1 MIMNT
6 KSILLSLSLSIL
18 PWITNAQVVTPS
30 TILQVVEDDRV
41 ATIYWNSKTQIYDYR
56 YDSDKTQKGIYSY
69 MIEWGEVGKGFT
81 NRTITP
87 YRVHQIQPLEPGIT
101 YQARVYSIDNYG
113 NESAPSTSVTFQH
126 NDTRVN
132 AMRTRLNGFFDDFNQ
147 PMGAFDE
154 KKWNQSYS
162 GCIKIGSI
170 SQHINNQFHG
180 HNVIAS
186 DKCDRAVASSRAR
199 TNFDFTNRTGTI
211 EFDLDGA
218 KLSRNFWYLDITPAD
233 KKRDLTGFTALE
245 INGTPPQCDPANM
258 LRILE
263 REGRIQ
269 IQLSDAD
276 GYLRTLTSIYNNSA
290 CGNNLKYCSGENL
303 YPIPNVRKHWRI
315 NLSKTNITV
324 HINNILVVDASLQ
337 TTYTPNG
344 LPFEVAQVN
353 WLFFSYNTGKEN
365 VPFTMLHW
373 DNFGFDAPSNWTNT
387 EVVHNYTD
395 GVLGTNSAYQGNEQ
409 SRGMHSQLNTPAT
422 FTIKIPDN
430 IKDNNNAW
438 PLLTQLMF
446 TMQGNSYSWTA
457 NDKII
462 VNGNQYLFT
471 KPSSSIPNFP
481 SSELITSTKP
491 YSALVSIDPS
501 HLISGDNIIKLHLND
516 VRILNPHIELTYP
529 VASEPT
535 YTPPKNIYTNY
546 NQTLMNFKSTATIG
560 PGIVFNKVDGYE
572 LYQSEFTKINDP
584 TTGQV
589 LRYIKSTPVVDN
601 FEVDVIGDC
610 FSQLA
615 ATGHAHG
622 IKEYNIYLDNNIVS
636 TTTFN
641 NDTTPTFIHHQNV
654 NVDVTAL
661 TDGTH
666 ELFIQGQDADGKI
679 STFNSFFAHAESGEY
694 IPIIIDVQNTNPVP
708 VELLNQKVY
717 WADNN
722 FLEST
727 IEWSTASETNNS
739 HFIIEKSYDGITFD
753 RIAKIAS
760 KVSNSNSTQFYNHI
774 DRNILPK
781 SNVIYY
787 RITQVDFDGEYET
800 FPTILIHRFNKG
812 LFDIY
817 PNPANE
823 ILNIYTSEWNVSG
836 NIKISIRDILGREVF
851 INSIR
856 PNEKNEINISQL
868 NRGSYTVSFLDE
880 KSNIMYVKK
889 LNKI

>member
-1 MIMNT
+1 MITNT
-6 KSILLSLSLSIL
+6 KSIYLFLVFFFSFR
-18 PWITNAQVVTPS
+18 PTNAQVVNPS
-30 TILQVVEDDRV
+30 TIIQVIEDDRC
-41 ATIYWNSKTQIYDYR
+41 ATLYWNSKTQIYDYR

-69 MIEWGEVGKGFT
+69 MIEWGKVSSGFT
-81 NRTITP
+81 DKKITP
-87 YRVHQIQPLEPGIT
+87 YRVHMIQPLEPGVD

-113 NESAPSTSVTFQH
+113 NKSAPSSKVTFRH
-126 NDTRVN
+126 DDTRVN

-162 GCIKIGSI
+162 GCINIGSV

-186 DKCDRAVASSRAR
+186 DKCDRAVASSRTR

-245 INGTPPQCDPANM
+245 INGTPPQCDPAHL

-263 REGRIQ
+263 REGKIQ

-290 CGNNLKYCSGENL
+290 CGNNLKYCTGENL
-303 YPIPNVRKHWRI
+303 HPIPNVRRHWKI
-315 NLSKTNITV
+315 NLSKTNITI

-337 TTYTPNG
+337 TTYTPSG
-344 LPFEVAQVN
+344 LTFEVGQVN

-365 VPFTMLHW
+365 VPYTMLHW

-395 GVLGTNSAYQGNEQ
+395 GVLGTNSTYADNEK
-409 SRGMHSQLNTPAT
+409 SEGMHSQLNTPAT

-491 YSALVSIDPS
+491 YSALVSIDPT

-516 VRILNPHIELTYP
+516 VRILNPHIELTFP
-529 VASEPT
+529 LASEPT
-535 YTPPKNIYTNY
+535 YTPPKSIHANY
-546 NQTLMNFKSTATIG
+546 NQTLMNFKNTAVVG
-560 PGIVFNKVDGYE
+560 PGLVFNKVDGYE
-572 LYQSEFTKINDP
+572 LYQSEFSKVNDP
-584 TTGQV
+584 ISGQV
-589 LRYIKSTPVVDN
+589 LRYVKSTPVVDN
-601 FEVDVIGDC
+601 FDVDIIGDC

-615 ATGHAHG
+615 ASGHAHG
-622 IKEYNIYLDNNIVS
+622 IKEYSIYLDNNKVS
-636 TTTFN
+636 TVLFN
-641 NDTTPTFIHHQNV
+641 NDTTPTFFHHKNV
-654 NVDVTAL
+654 NVDVTSL
-661 TDGTH
+661 IDGTH

-694 IPIIIDVQNTNPVP
+694 IPIVIEVRNTNPVP
-708 VELLNQKVY
+708 VELLNQRVF
-717 WADNN
+717 WSDHN

-727 IEWSTASETNNS
+727 IEWSTASETDNS
-739 HFIIEKSYDGITFD
+739 HFIIERSYDGYTFKA
-753 RIAKIAS
+753 ISLVPS
-760 KVSNSNSTQFYNHI
+760 KSSNSNTIQTYSQLDNSI
-774 DRNILPK
+774 QPNSNI
-781 SNVIYY
+781 IYY
-787 RITQVDFDGEYET
+787 RITQVDFDGKQET
-800 FPTILIHRFNKG
+800 FPVIVLHHFNDKLIKMF
-812 LFDIY
+812 
-817 PNPANE
+817 PNPAND
-823 ILNIYTSEWNVSG
+823 ILNIQIDEWFYHEK
-836 NIKISIRDILGREVF
+836 IKLIIRDVLGREVIVKT
-851 INSIR
+851 IN
-856 PNEKNEINISQL
+856 PKQKNQIKISKL
-868 NRGSYTVSFLDE
+868 NDGSYTVFFIDE
-880 KSNIMYVKK
+880 SNNLKNIKK
-889 LNKI
+889 LIKH